1 MEKIK
6 EYDEKKRCHY
16 LENAWVNG
24 AESAEKVA
32 NIRERLI
39 EAAKTKPG
47 YQEKFERRKEK
58 RKSTKEERKKAKRE
72 LATEDAALPGR
83 MLHSAESSRH
93 HLDISH
99 YYNI

>member
-1 MEKIK
+1 M
-6 EYDEKKRCHY
+6 
-16 LENAWVNG
+16 ENAWVNG

-72 LATEDAALPGR
+72 LATEDAALQGEC
-83 MLHSAESSRH
+83 S
-93 HLDISH
+93 
-99 YYNI
+99 